1 MSNTI
6 RNLQHAG
13 WIRHPKRNGAIKGQV
28 RNGAIPPNTY
38 DDLPLSAQS
47 EDYSFRA
54 LHQDIFDNWDK
65 RGANKSVQDVD
76 EKARQAQK
84 RIRRERRERRI
95 EKMQHLA
102 ETLYYDGE

>member
-13 WIRHPKRNGAIKGQV
+13 WIRHPKRNGAVKGEV
-28 RNGAIPPNTY
+28 RNRAIPPNTY

-47 EDYSFRA
+47 EDYSYRT
-54 LHQDIFDNWDK
+54 LHWDICENWGE
-65 RGANKSVQDVD
+65 RGASQSVQDAD